1 MYHPRRLSVI
11 LLLAAACAPA
21 LQPLPPMAPLPL
33 PVAESPPSTDLRSGP
48 DPSRGAEFE
57 VLLARGLMVPVA
69 GISSSQ
75 IADSYD
81 APRDGGRRHEALD
94 IFAPRNAPVLAA
106 DDGVIL
112 RIGSNT
118 LGGNV
123 IWATDAARRFTYY
136 YAHLDHYARGL
147 REGQHVARGDLLA
160 YVGTTGNAPAD
171 TPHLHFQA
179 MRILENRRFNHGVPF
194 NPKPFFT
201 TPGVAR

>member
-1 MYHPRRLSVI
+1 MYHPRRISVI

-33 PVAESPPSTDLRSGP
+33 PVRESPPSTQMRPRP
-48 DPSRGAEFE
+48 DSSRGVEFD

-81 APRDGGRRHEALD
+81 APREGGRRHEALD
-94 IFAPRNAPVLAA
+94 IVAPRNTPVLAA

-136 YAHLDHYARGL
+136 YAHLDHYAPGL
-147 REGQHVARGDLLA
+147 RESQRVARGDLLA

-171 TPHLHFQA
+171 SPHLHFQA
-179 MRILENRRFNHGVPF
+179 MRNLENRRFSDGLPF

-201 TPGVAR
+201 NPGVAR

>member
-1 MYHPRRLSVI
+1 MCHPRRLSVI
-11 LLLAAACAPA
+11 LLLAGACAPA

-33 PVAESPPSTDLRSGP
+33 PVSESPPSTDVRSGP
-48 DPSRGAEFE
+48 DSSRRAEFD

-69 GISSSQ
+69 GISPSQ

-81 APRDGGRRHEALD
+81 APRDGRRRHEALD
-94 IFAPRNAPVLAA
+94 ILAPRNTPVLAA

-123 IWATDAARRFTYY
+123 IWATDSARRFTYY
-136 YAHLDHYARGL
+136 YAHLDHYAPGL

-179 MRILENRRFNHGVPF
+179 MRILENRRFNDGVPF
-194 NPKPFFT
+194 NPKPFLT
-201 TPGVAR
+201 TPGVLR